1 MEYWNIEHFKVCEFF
16 LKKVTLFETLQM
28 LMFVF
33 TPYLWVCNILIHV
46 VWFLHKIHNFVYN
59 FFKRKKRGNASGR
72 IVLFLLF
79 CFNECK
85 FHSLKQNGG
94 IVLSLFQGYT
104 VQLFKNCVYMLPLH
118 VKMGMVLQWLWN
130 WLFNRGEIYTMHPN
144 FLDTI
149 WLIYLYI

>member
-1 MEYWNIEHFKVCEFF
+1 VN
-16 LKKVTLFETLQM
+16 LKIKVTLFETLQM

-104 VQLFKNCVYMLPLH
+104 VQLFKNGIVVHRIC
-118 VKMGMVLQWLWN
+118 
-130 WLFNRGEIYTMHPN
+130 
-144 FLDTI
+144 
-149 WLIYLYI
+149 YLYMWKREWCCNACEIDYSIGEKLCRSKKKKIGEKFTHCTQIF